1 MIIKVMQVLI
11 ILKFKNFLILKCNFK
26 YTESAIRNTLI
37 DLLSELRGFKLVK
50 TLAVE
55 FKKIEDDEK
64 NNRNSF

>member
-50 TLAVE
+50 TLALE